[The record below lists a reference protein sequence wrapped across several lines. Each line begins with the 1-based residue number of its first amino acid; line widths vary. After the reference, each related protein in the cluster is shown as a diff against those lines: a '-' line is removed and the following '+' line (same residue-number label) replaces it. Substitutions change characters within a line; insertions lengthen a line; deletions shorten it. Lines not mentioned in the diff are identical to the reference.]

1 MTTVSQVAR
10 LFYEAHDNPKDDPPE
25 LRIVSVRMAVS
36 LMKFIDAMA
45 SEAGVSRNTMAVKL
59 LEVGIGEVMAELP
72 DSIREGIESIG
83 LEPQGG
89 QA

>member
-10 LFYEAHDNPKDDPPE
+10 LFYEAQENPREEPVE
-25 LRIVSVRMAVS
+25 QRIVSTRMPVS
-36 LMKFIDAMA
+36 LLRFIDAMA
-45 SEAGVSRNTMAVKL
+45 SEAGVSRNTMALKL

-89 QA
+89 RV